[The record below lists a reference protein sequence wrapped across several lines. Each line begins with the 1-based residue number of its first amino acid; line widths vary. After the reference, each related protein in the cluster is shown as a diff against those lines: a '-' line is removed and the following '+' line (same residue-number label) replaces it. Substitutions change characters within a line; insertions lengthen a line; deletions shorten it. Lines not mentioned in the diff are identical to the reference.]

1 MAAQTI
7 WSGPTTAAASPP
19 TPQIAMSLYAYHQ
32 RILIVDASSAASRI
46 VELPNPMLSNVIGGT
61 GLATL
66 LALATDQ
73 ATAEP
78 GSPESAVIFSFSP
91 LVGSPLTTSAKF
103 AVVCRSPLTGLLND
117 SLASSRFAISGKQ
130 TGFDLSLIH
139 I

>member
-1 MAAQTI
+1 
-7 WSGPTTAAASPP
+7 
-19 TPQIAMSLYAYHQ
+19 MSLYAYHQ

-46 VELPNPMLSNVIGGT
+46 VELPKQMLSDVIGGT

-117 SLASSRFAISGKQ
+117 SLASSRFAISGK
-130 TGFDLSLIH
+130 
-139 I
+139 

>member
-7 WSGPTTAAASPP
+7 GSGPTTAAASPP
-19 TPQIAMSLYAYHQ
+19 TPQSAMSLYAYHQ

-46 VELPNPMLSNVIGGT
+46 VELPNQMLSDVIGGT

-91 LVGSPLTTSAKF
+91 LVGSPLTT
-103 AVVCRSPLTGLLND
+103 
-117 SLASSRFAISGKQ
+117 
-130 TGFDLSLIH
+130 
-139 I
+139 